1 MGGIQC
7 LLGGNHGILL
17 GPRQLVVVSRAWNC
31 VDVKVELMMAEAA
44 KGAVIRGLVY
54 CGMRRMV
61 HMAVGGGSVSVARL
75 VHETASG
82 QVGPKT
88 SAGLPVGRP
97 PGAVG
102 MTVRQPQV
110 GACFRCRKPGHWKNE
125 CPDGGGVGAQ
135 GCFTCG

>member
-1 MGGIQC
+1 MS
-7 LLGGNHGILL
+7 GNPGILW
-17 GPRQLVVVSRAWNC
+17 GPRQPVVVSRAWNC
-31 VDVKVELMMAEAA
+31 VDVKVELMTAEAA

-54 CGMRRMV
+54 CGMRRTV
-61 HMAVGGGSVSVARL
+61 HMAVGGRSVSVARL
-75 VHETASG
+75 VHETHSG

-88 SAGLPVGRP
+88 SAGLPVGMP
-97 PGAVG
+97 PLAVG
-102 MTVRQPQV
+102 MAVRQPQV